1 MKKYW
6 FYILFLF
13 VCLLGYGQK
22 HIVGKTDKTSYML
35 GDKINYSFSIPKNET
50 DIILNTP
57 YQFSDTLTL
66 ISQQTD
72 TLKDKLIYNFV
83 FTSFAN
89 GEITLPEYFLY
100 KQGSAKQMYVVA
112 SPTIKIN
119 FPVIDTLNIGVKG
132 LKPIQKVPLTFMEV
146 IRVVGVI
153 VGIIIIALL
162 IVFLIKYLKKRKE
175 DKQQTTPLS
184 KVVLESEDT
193 EALKSLEA
201 LTKADYISKNQ
212 IKQHYVLLTDIVWRY
227 VFRRFDI
234 NAFEMTSRQIV
245 DALQTK
251 NISFENMQR
260 IRSLFETA
268 DLVKFAKHQPTIIEN
283 TSIMQEAK
291 NFVISNGHIEKQEED
306 LLKGDKEG
314 RQ

>member
-1 MKKYW
+1 MKKFW

-83 FTSFAN
+83 FTAFAN
-89 GEITLPEYFLY
+89 GEIALPEYFLY
-100 KQGSAKQMYVVA
+100 KQGSAKQIYVVA

-119 FPVIDTLNIGVKG
+119 FPVIDTLNIGVKE
-132 LKPIQKVPLTFMEV
+132 LKPIQKVPLTFTEV
-146 IRVVGVI
+146 VRVVGVI
-153 VGIIIIALL
+153 VGIIIVALL
-162 IVFLIKYLKKRKE
+162 IIFLIKYLKTRKE
-175 DKQQTTPLS
+175 NKQQITSLS
-184 KVVLESEDT
+184 KVVLEPEDT

-227 VFRRFDI
+227 IFRRFDI

-260 IRSLFETA
+260 IRNLFETA
-268 DLVKFAKHQPTIIEN
+268 DLVKFAKHQPATIEN
-283 TSIMQEAK
+283 ASIMQEAK
-291 NFVISNGHIEKQEED
+291 NFVISNGHIEKLEED
-306 LLKGDKEG
+306 QAKRDKEG